1 MKAPLL
7 SGCPSSNSELGQI
20 RVHVLYKWA
29 EIPAKTVIPAIALS
43 VTYRKQESPTNT
55 GSTPVSAT
63 KTFKI
68 SALHVGVP
76 RLESRTF
83 LQNTGKSKS
92 RLKMV
97 CRMVLRTVVP
107 KVRSLATRHLGT
119 STGMR
124 SAGVDALIA
133 SRAGR

>member
-43 VTYRKQESPTNT
+43 VTYRKRWRVPNP

-63 KTFKI
+63 KSFQINNLKKC
-68 SALHVGVP
+68 
-76 RLESRTF
+76 RT
-83 LQNTGKSKS
+83 
-92 RLKMV
+92 
-97 CRMVLRTVVP
+97 
-107 KVRSLATRHLGT
+107 SLALK
-119 STGMR
+119 S
-124 SAGVDALIA
+124 SAKDGD
-133 SRAGR
+133 RA

>member
-43 VTYRKQESPTNT
+43 VTYRKQESPANT

-63 KTFKI
+63 KPFRI
-68 SALHVGVP
+68 IC
-76 RLESRTF
+76 
-83 LQNTGKSKS
+83 LQIGG
-92 RLKMV
+92 
-97 CRMVLRTVVP
+97 
-107 KVRSLATRHLGT
+107 RSCPLQSSVT
-119 STGMR
+119 
-124 SAGVDALIA
+124 DAA
-133 SRAGR
+133 KARFHFEFAPS